1 MRISYHN
8 DKYHNSINIPD
19 SLKEI
24 DNHIDSTIK
33 NLTSLNITYNQN
45 LLDQTIN
52 TTHQFEKNKKKFIV
66 LGTGGSNL
74 GSKTLINI
82 IDVWNYKK
90 IYFYDNIDPI
100 YFKNSLQGLDL
111 IEVGFIIISK
121 SGTTAETL
129 SQFGSIIQLASE
141 KNILSEFF
149 LNCLVITEFK
159 DSPLYNIAK
168 KNNCILLEHDKDIGG
183 RYSIFSNVG
192 MVPSIIGG
200 LDVKEVHKGAREV
213 IDNENNYN
221 FKQIGQLFKFQ
232 TQPKFMT
239 NVIMTYSDALYNFG
253 KWYLQLWAESIG
265 KNKKGITAIHSIGTT
280 DQHSQLQLYL
290 DGPEDKYFTFITTD
304 HSGKGLK
311 INKDIMKSEKLNYL
325 ADKKMGDVMQAEQKS
340 TLDTFV
346 NNNLQFRNIHIPKI
360 NSFSM
365 GSLIALSIMETVAAC
380 IYFEVNPFNQPAVE
394 QGKLLTKKYLS

>member
-159 DSPLYNIAK
+159 DTPLYNIAK

-221 FKQIGQLFKFQ
+221 IKQIGQLFKFQ

-311 INKDIMKSEKLNYL
+311 INKDIMKSEKLDYL

-340 TLDTFV
+340 TLDTFT

-360 NSFSM
+360 NPYSM

-380 IYFEVNPFNQPAVE
+380 IYFEANPFNQPAVE

>member
-1 MRISYHN
+1 MRISYQN
-8 DKYHNSINIPD
+8 DKYHNNINIPD

-24 DNHIDSTIK
+24 DNHIDSIIK
-33 NLTSLNITYNQN
+33 NLTSLNITHNQN

-159 DSPLYNIAK
+159 DTPLYNIAK
-168 KNNCILLEHDKDIGG
+168 KNNCVLLEHDKDIGG

-280 DQHSQLQLYL
+280 DQHSQMQLYL

-311 INKDIMKSEKLNYL
+311 INKDIMKSEKLDYL

-340 TLDTFV
+340 TLDTFT

-360 NSFSM
+360 NPYSM

-380 IYFEVNPFNQPAVE
+380 IYFEANPFNQPAVE

>member
-1 MRISYHN
+1 M
-8 DKYHNSINIPD
+8 
-19 SLKEI
+19 
-24 DNHIDSTIK
+24 
-33 NLTSLNITYNQN
+33 
-45 LLDQTIN
+45 
-52 TTHQFEKNKKKFIV
+52 
-66 LGTGGSNL
+66 
-74 GSKTLINI
+74 
-82 IDVWNYKK
+82 
-90 IYFYDNIDPI
+90 
-100 YFKNSLQGLDL
+100 
-111 IEVGFIIISK
+111 
-121 SGTTAETL
+121 
-129 SQFGSIIQLASE
+129 
-141 KNILSEFF
+141 
-149 LNCLVITEFK
+149 
-159 DSPLYNIAK
+159 
-168 KNNCILLEHDKDIGG
+168 LEHKKEIGG

-311 INKDIMKSEKLNYL
+311 INKDIMKSEKLDYL